1 MYHSEAVLL
10 SDGRVMVSGS
20 DPQDPDHPQE
30 YRIEVYVPP
39 YLVDGRIQPQ
49 IQALPITDWVHGQ
62 VYTITLQLSQTGPIR
77 FSLLGAVASTHGS
90 SMGIR
95 TIFPEVTS
103 IQPSYPHGVD
113 SLCSSIAL
121 AIRARL
127 QLHQTNTSAREF
139 LITDVAIDKL
149 THADSIQARLV
160 PTLCARWPNAQ
171 SREMGPNRWRPRQT
185 WRVAPLRR
193 LHEAWSLG
201 AMPGLSSNTLA
212 PFLFG

>member
-10 SDGRVMVSGS
+10 SDGRVMISGS

-49 IQALPITDWVHGQ
+49 ILALPTTDWVHGQ

-121 AIRARL
+121 AIRAL
-127 QLHQTNTSAREF
+127 LKLHQTNTSAREF

-149 THADSIQARLV
+149 TMPTPFRPGWFQLFALDGPTPSHAKWVRIGGDPAKLGE
-160 PTLCARWPNAQ
+160 WPPFADF
-171 SREMGPNRWRPRQT
+171 T
-185 WRVAPLRR
+185 K
-193 LHEAWSLG
+193 
-201 AMPGLSSNTLA
+201 PGL
-212 PFLFG
+212 